1 MLMSMNFNGCVK
13 AHESI
18 DGETMTQ
25 KLQLYLSDDAAEI
38 IRQSTT
44 ERKRGEWLS
53 NVVVEYS
60 RITGL
65 PAQSADDTTGILE
78 RIDTRLA
85 RMEKQIAL
93 MVAGKL

>member
-53 NVVVEYS
+53 NVVLEYS
-60 RITGL
+60 RIVTGL
-65 PAQSADDTTGILE
+65 PAQSADDGLLE
-78 RIDTRLA
+78 RIDSRLA
-85 RMEKQIAL
+85 NVERQLAVLIKKA
-93 MVAGKL
+93 V

>member
-1 MLMSMNFNGCVK
+1 
-13 AHESI
+13 
-18 DGETMTQ
+18 MTQ

>member
-1 MLMSMNFNGCVK
+1 MCVS

-25 KLQLYLSDDAAEI
+25 KLQLYLSEDAAEI

-53 NVVVEYS
+53 NVVVEYH
-60 RITGL
+60 RIITGA
-65 PAQSADDTTGILE
+65 PAPADDGLLE
-78 RIDTRLA
+78 RIDSRLA
-85 RMEKQIAL
+85 NVERQLAVIIQK
-93 MVAGKL
+93 AG